1 MKKTVSLILAA
12 VILLL
17 LVSCGGENNRSY
29 DEAEV
34 KAAAEKLIKRSE
46 RLNKIFWGEGIPYVE
61 DDPLLPPQGQ
71 YCPADPLYTYKNGM
85 LTVDDLIKEAEAVF
99 SSSYVLSIRSSILS
113 SSVGNNGMTGY
124 TRYYQDT
131 DNMTIMVYKKFK
143 PLLTDAVEY
152 FYREMTVIGSEGE
165 KVTVEIPIKVTRG
178 DLSQERT
185 IKVKLIEE
193 KDGWRI
199 DSPTYT
205 TYREQ

>member
-1 MKKTVSLILAA
+1 MKKIASLVLLTA
-12 VILLL
+12 ILLL
-17 LVSCGGENNRSY
+17 LVSCGAEKNRSY

-34 KAAAEKLIKRSE
+34 KAAAENLIMKSE

-85 LTVDDLIKEAEAVF
+85 LTVDDLIKEAESVF
-99 SSSYVLSIRSSILS
+99 SSSYTVSIRTSILS

-143 PLLTDAVEY
+143 PLLTDSVEY
-152 FYREMTVIGSEGE
+152 FYSGIKVIGSEGE
-165 KVTVEIPIKVTRG
+165 KVIVEIPIKVTRG

-185 IKVKLIEE
+185 IKVDLIEE

-199 DSPTYT
+199 DSPTYAA
-205 TYREQ
+205 YRE